1 MSTCLFA
8 INEDTEHVIPRV
20 PLKEF
25 EKRVNNS
32 SLNIICEKTKYG
44 DYAVHDLH
52 TQNPTGYFEFY
63 YCEEDDYV
71 LGESTRYGANSTNLL
86 VYILYAI
93 FHADYILSDQDHDQ
107 LIELGL
113 MEPDDDEEEMVA

>member
-8 INEDTEHVIPRV
+8 IRTDIEGVVARV

-32 SLNIICEKTKYG
+32 YLNIICEKTKSG
-44 DYAVHDLH
+44 DYAVHDMH

-71 LGESTRYGANSTNLL
+71 LGESTRYGANSTELL
-86 VYILYAI
+86 ENILEDI
-93 FHADYILSDQDHDQ
+93 FHADYILSDQDHDE

>member
-8 INEDTEHVIPRV
+8 IKKDTEHVISRV
-20 PLKEF
+20 SLKEF

-71 LGESTRYGANSTNLL
+71 LGESTRYGANSTELL
-86 VYILYAI
+86 ENILEDI
-93 FHADYILSDQDHDQ
+93 FHADYILSDQDHDE

-113 MEPDDDEEEMVA
+113 LESFDDDEEMVA

>member
-8 INEDTEHVIPRV
+8 IKKDTEHVISRV
-20 PLKEF
+20 SLKEF

-44 DYAVHDLH
+44 DYAVHDMH

-71 LGESTRYGANSTNLL
+71 LGESTRYGANSTELL
-86 VYILYAI
+86 ENILEDI
-93 FHADYILSDQDHDQ
+93 FHADYILSDQDHDE

-113 MEPDDDEEEMVA
+113 LESFDDDEEMVA

>member
-8 INEDTEHVIPRV
+8 IKKDTEHVISRV
-20 PLKEF
+20 SLKEF

-44 DYAVHDLH
+44 DYAVHDMH
-52 TQNPTGYFEFY
+52 TQNPTGYFKFY

-71 LGESTRYGANSTNLL
+71 LGESTSYFGHSTELL
-86 VYILYAI
+86 ENILEDI
-93 FHADYILSDQDHDQ
+93 FHADYILSDQDHDE

>member
-8 INEDTEHVIPRV
+8 IRTDIEGVVARV

-32 SLNIICEKTKYG
+32 YLNIICEKTKSG
-44 DYAVHDLH
+44 DYAVHDMH

-71 LGESTRYGANSTNLL
+71 LGESTRYGANSTELL
-86 VYILYAI
+86 VRILVDI
-93 FHADYILSDQDHDQ
+93 FHAEQIVSDQDYDQ

>member
-71 LGESTRYGANSTNLL
+71 LGESTRYGANSTELL
-86 VYILYAI
+86 ENILEDI
-93 FHADYILSDQDHDQ
+93 FHADYILSDQDHDE

-113 MEPDDDEEEMVA
+113 LESFDDDEEMVA